1 MLEPQKMFNELQRL
15 NPGGRWWVLIDAA
28 GLPDG
33 RNSIDESKFSEVECL
48 FTGDLADELAD
59 VAPYL
64 ALVDVL
70 DERVIGYLHY
80 LLQEDCAVLAMDEKN
95 AITFSEAH
103 RHFRKFNIVY
113 GPQGE
118 ALFFR
123 YYDGRTLP
131 AVLDVLELSQLNDFF
146 GPFQNFILPS
156 LENSALQLTQI
167 EGKLLQIPI
176 DWKVNSG

>member
-1 MLEPQKMFNELQRL
+1 MAENLNLFNELQRL

-28 GLPDG
+28 GLPNG
-33 RNSIDESKFSEVECL
+33 LSSIDESKFSEVECL

-64 ALVDVL
+64 GLVDVL
-70 DERVIGYLHY
+70 NEAIIGYLQY
-80 LLQEDCAVLAMDEKN
+80 LLQEQCAVFVMDEKKEMN
-95 AITFSEAH
+95 FSETH

-123 YYDGRTLP
+123 YYDERTLP
-131 AVLDVLELSQLNDFF
+131 AVLHVLDPSQLNDFF
-146 GPFQNFILPS
+146 GPFQYFILPS

-176 DWKVNSG
+176 DLKVSLG